1 MKFGGTSVGDADAMR
16 RMCRIVERE
25 RRPRLVVVSAL
36 SGVTD
41 QLFAMAAA
49 AGRAEAEAVA
59 AGVEDLRRRHDEM
72 TTQVV
77 GSGVRARVA
86 RAVDATCDE
95 LASLLHAV
103 SVLHELT
110 PRSADAIVAFGR
122 AAQPPARGRRTLFDC
137 GGRDVDRRDRHPR
150 HRRHA

>member
-1 MKFGGTSVGDADAMR
+1 MPADAPVVMKFGGTSVGDADAMR

-59 AGVEDLRRRHDEM
+59 AGVGDLRRRHDEM

-77 GSGVRARVA
+77 GPGVRARVA

-95 LASLLHAV
+95 LASL
-103 SVLHELT
+103 
-110 PRSADAIVAFGR
+110 RRWR
-122 AAQPPARGRRTLFDC
+122 A
-137 GGRDVDRRDRHPR
+137 PR
-150 HRRHA
+150 HRRRSR